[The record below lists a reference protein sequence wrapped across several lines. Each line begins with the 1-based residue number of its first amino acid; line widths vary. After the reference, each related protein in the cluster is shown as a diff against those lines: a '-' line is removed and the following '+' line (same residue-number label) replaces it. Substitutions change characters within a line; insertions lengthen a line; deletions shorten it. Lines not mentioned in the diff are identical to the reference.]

1 MTISFSKEDQNLSM
15 PQKQT
20 LWNQWQSSII
30 NIKRLLYI
38 YKKRNCWKSNGKYF
52 ISNKSRNLARDYR
65 NKGEQENPKKMIV
78 KVNITEVYHITYE
91 AN

>member
-38 YKKRNCWKSNGKYF
+38 YIKKR
-52 ISNKSRNLARDYR
+52 IA
-65 NKGEQENPKKMIV
+65 ENPM
-78 KVNITEVYHITYE
+78 VNVLLATRVGT
-91 AN
+91 

>member
-38 YKKRNCWKSNGKYF
+38 YKKKELLKIQW
-52 ISNKSRNLARDYR
+52 
-65 NKGEQENPKKMIV
+65 
-78 KVNITEVYHITYE
+78 
-91 AN
+91 

>member
-38 YKKRNCWKSNGKYF
+38 YKKKKR
-52 ISNKSRNLARDYR
+52 IA
-65 NKGEQENPKKMIV
+65 ENPM
-78 KVNITEVYHITYE
+78 VNVLLATRVGT
-91 AN
+91 